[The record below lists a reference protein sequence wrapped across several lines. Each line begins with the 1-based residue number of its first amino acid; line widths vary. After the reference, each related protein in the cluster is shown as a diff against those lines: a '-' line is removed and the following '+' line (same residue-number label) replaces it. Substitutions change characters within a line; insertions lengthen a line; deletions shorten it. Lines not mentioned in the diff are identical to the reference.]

1 MSSKRLVFFLSRQ
14 TPSSLD
20 QIATYIL
27 VVHRQYCRSNPAY
40 LHTHSPSNPTPIK
53 HHTHTTL
60 REQKQDKGI
69 MPSNTL
75 QKFSIAHYVLLALL
89 LLITLAGAIPMFGLA
104 TTCTLTF
111 ILGTVLGSLYITS
124 GIDFDQVS
132 LFRPFFPYRVRSRMM
147 FAWSETWLIDLWW
160 GDA

>member
-1 MSSKRLVFFLSRQ
+1 
-14 TPSSLD
+14 
-20 QIATYIL
+20 
-27 VVHRQYCRSNPAY
+27 
-40 LHTHSPSNPTPIK
+40 
-53 HHTHTTL
+53 
-60 REQKQDKGI
+60 
-69 MPSNTL
+69 MPSITL

-147 FAWSETWLIDLWW
+147 FA
-160 GDA
+160 